1 MSSPE
6 SSPSAGSTAQALR
19 RNARRRLFR
28 KKANDEATM
37 SIMEHLKELRRRVII
52 SAIAITIGTIIG
64 FLWYQNSIFGIPTLG
79 DLLRGPYCKLPPEL
93 RAQFTPDGECKLLA
107 TSPFEMF
114 LLRMKVGA
122 LAGLVFSSP
131 VWLTQIWRFVAPG
144 LHKKEKRLTFSFVTV
159 AVALFVAGAVL
170 AYFVVSYG
178 LEMLVTIGGE
188 AQVAALTGDKYFSFL
203 LALLLIFGISF
214 EVPLFICGLNLAG
227 LITYES
233 IKGKRS
239 YIVVG
244 LFIFAAF
251 LTPGQDPFS
260 MLILAVALTIL
271 VEIAVQFCRINDK
284 RKKKQRPDWLN
295 VDDESAAPINAAT
308 PTPKASALDGS
319 EGMTI
324 GSSERIHASGP
335 VTPSPR
341 PVADRTTTLSEG
353 TDFSDVL

>member
-1 MSSPE
+1 MSTPA
-6 SSPSAGSTAQALR
+6 SSSSAGASSQESAR
-19 RNARRRLFR
+19 RSRRRLFR
-28 KKANDEATM
+28 KNSNPDAVM
-37 SIMEHLKELRRRVII
+37 SIMEHLQELRKRVII
-52 SAIAITIGTIIG
+52 SAIAISIGTIIG
-64 FLWYQNSIFGIPTLG
+64 FIWYQNSVFGIPTLG
-79 DLLRGPYCKLPPEL
+79 ELLRAPYCKLPPYL

-144 LHKKEKRLTFSFVTV
+144 MHKKERRLTFSFVSI
-159 AVALFVAGAVL
+159 AVLLFVAGAVL

-178 LEMLVTIGGE
+178 LEMLVSIGGE
-188 AQVAALTGDKYFSFL
+188 AQVAALTGDRYFNFL

-227 LITYES
+227 IVTYES

-239 YIVVG
+239 YIIVG

-284 RKKKQRPDWLN
+284 RKKKERPDWLD
-295 VDDESAAPINAAT
+295 VDDESATPINAAT
-308 PTPKASALDGS
+308 PTPTASRLDEDASLQTRPSGPITS
-319 EGMTI
+319 
-324 GSSERIHASGP
+324 SGP
-335 VTPSPR
+335 VAPSPR
-341 PVADRTTTLSEG
+341 PVADRTTTLTEG